1 MFTASMDIHF
11 CEELMMTSLKLE
23 MGNLKA
29 TWRMTMSLKLEMGTL
44 RAAMSVEQA
53 GGHAYSNN
61 P

>member
-1 MFTASMDIHF
+1 MDIHF